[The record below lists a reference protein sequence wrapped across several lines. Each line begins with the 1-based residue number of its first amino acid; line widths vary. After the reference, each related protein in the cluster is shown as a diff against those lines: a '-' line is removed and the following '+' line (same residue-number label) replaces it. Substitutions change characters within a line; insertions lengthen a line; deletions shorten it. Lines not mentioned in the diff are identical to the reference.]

1 MSFDCKIAH
10 SHISTLQ
17 AVTHVSNW
25 HMYHSQKANLTY
37 YEILKFSKLQSCR
50 QVFTDTTVPF
60 PSESDR
66 KRSRYSPPK
75 SPQLGLSTVEL
86 RSECYRGH
94 SLHRWSKTL
103 TTGLPWCGTLFRRH
117 FWPSRVRRPRRR
129 GEWGQKSKFDLLS
142 DFDEFGM
149 GKLFRTQRYH
159 SRANRTVNGR
169 DTACRGQM
177 TNRGRTTR

>member
-50 QVFTDTTVPF
+50 QVITDTAVPF

-117 FWPSRVRRPRRR
+117 FWPSRVRPFAHFHTASSDTCIKLTHVS
-129 GEWGQKSKFDLLS
+129 QPKSKFDLLW
-142 DFDEFGM
+142 DFEIFKVA
-149 GKLFRTQRYH
+149 KLSASHYGH
-159 SRANRTVNGR
+159 SGTIPEWIGP
-169 DTACRGQM
+169 
-177 TNRGRTTR
+177 